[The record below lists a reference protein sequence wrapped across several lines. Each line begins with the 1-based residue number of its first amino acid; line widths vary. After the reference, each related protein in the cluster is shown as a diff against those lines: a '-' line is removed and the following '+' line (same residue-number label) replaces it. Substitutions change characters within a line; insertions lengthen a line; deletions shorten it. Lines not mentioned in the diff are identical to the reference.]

1 MAQLLFLWSGP
12 TNGPSLHQQRSTF
25 AAQLHLPS
33 RLARTYVRRVHLL
46 EPASATLIICPSQLN
61 RTAPFRDQ
69 PHAVFVRPAL
79 ACMIS
84 CPCLV
89 PRRLALLRLHNCTL
103 LPAVKAI
110 QLCWRAAS
118 SAILQSL
125 ALCIYAAAAGQWL
138 PPLKTNVCQGERT
151 TVQNYFVQIYQPNL
165 RLDLKTDR
173 SIKFHRQPYQ
183 IRLQEQRK
191 LY

>member
-1 MAQLLFLWSGP
+1 MARHFISRGPRSQPNCIFRLASHVLTYAVCICSSQRAQLSSSAHLNWIALLHSG
-12 TNGPSLHQQRSTF
+12 TSRMRCSCV
-25 AAQLHLPS
+25 LPL
-33 RLARTYVRRVHLL
+33 RAWY
-46 EPASATLIICPSQLN
+46 
-61 RTAPFRDQ
+61 
-69 PHAVFVRPAL
+69 HA
-79 ACMIS
+79 
-84 CPCLV
+84 PCLV

-165 RLDLKTDR
+165 RLELKTDR